1 MFISSVN
8 IYCRR
13 FTLEIAVSSRQ
24 PTAHLTLLTPPW
36 SLPKYFLLAP
46 FCPLSSH
53 IFLFAILNVLFNM
66 STINSSIRQI
76 DDQSWLIEGSLLLC
90 RQQIPSSDLA
100 SWSDGN
106 GGFYVLSSSSKP
118 PSETQPLRDASEI
131 QKVYDAGAV
140 SAVWRVGEAFIKL
153 KKLITPN
160 ATREHTT
167 LQYLRNK
174 QPLDFHI
181 PDVYYHSDLGD
192 RYLIV
197 LGRVP
202 GRTLNEIWYELGETK
217 QQECVRRIAKIC
229 MELSTW
235 EGETISGVDGKR
247 LTDQFLEKSTDEM
260 SFDPG
265 RLLENCKKIG
275 MDCSSSVFY
284 HADLGPGNILLDEMD
299 RSISI
304 IDWETVGY
312 VPKDWIRTKFHCSSG
327 MDLPERAGDI
337 LPTDWRVRVAR
348 ELARLGFRE
357 VVDEWVAWYG
367 L

>member
-1 MFISSVN
+1 
-8 IYCRR
+8 
-13 FTLEIAVSSRQ
+13 
-24 PTAHLTLLTPPW
+24 
-36 SLPKYFLLAP
+36 
-46 FCPLSSH
+46 
-53 IFLFAILNVLFNM
+53 M

-100 SWSDGN
+100 SWSDSN

-229 MELSTW
+229 MELTTW

-260 SFDPG
+260 
-265 RLLENCKKIG
+265 R
-275 MDCSSSVFY
+275 
-284 HADLGPGNILLDEMD
+284 PGNILLDEMD
-299 RSISI
+299 GSISI

-327 MDLPERAGDI
+327 MDLPERAGGI